1 MTGEAH
7 MSAAATRDRAFR
19 QLWAVPGSRHDQLVR
34 FAKIAL
40 PAAVGALIAI
50 LAFAPLQKEG
60 DASFILD
67 KRRVDNAPERMRV
80 ETARYVGTDNRGQK
94 FSIEANS
101 AIQRSS
107 EIPVVDI
114 NGMLARLGLAQGP
127 LVIMANFARYDLDRQ
142 KVDIRGPVRVIGPD
156 GYRLETADVAVDLKQ
171 RRLASPGPV
180 AGEMRLGKFT
190 AGSLAADLG
199 ERKVVL
205 GNGARLKIVQGAV
218 R

>member
-1 MTGEAH
+1 MSEAA
-7 MSAAATRDRAFR
+7 SKERAFR
-19 QLWAVPGSRHDQLVR
+19 QLWAVPGSSHDQLVR
-34 FAKIAL
+34 FAKFAL

-67 KRRVDNAPERMRV
+67 KKKVDNAPERMRV
-80 ETARYVGTDNRGQK
+80 EKARYVGQDNRGQK

-101 AIQRSS
+101 AIQRRSD
-107 EIPVVDI
+107 IPIVDI
-114 NGMLARLGLAQGP
+114 DGMMARLGLAQGP
-127 LVIMANFARYDLDRQ
+127 LVIMANFARYDLDLQ
-142 KVDIRGPVRVIGPD
+142 KIAIRGPVRVVGPD
-156 GYRLETADVAVDLKQ
+156 GYRLETADVLVDMKE

-180 AGEMRLGKFT
+180 VGQMRLGHFR
-190 AGSLAADLG
+190 AGSLSADLG
-199 ERKVVL
+199 DRTVTL